1 MSGGSMDYIYCKLE
15 SSAIG
20 MLMDKELEDMLKDFV
35 ALLHDCEWAHDS
47 DISDEEYFETVKKF
61 KDKWF
66 GNRDER
72 LKDIVNQSIEELRL
86 ELMRMI
92 GEK

>member
-1 MSGGSMDYIYCKLE
+1 MSGGSMDYICCKLE
-15 SSAIG
+15 SSVSG
-20 MLMDKELEDMLKDFV
+20 MLMDKELEEMLKDFV
-35 ALLHDCEWAHDS
+35 ALLHDCEWAHAS
-47 DISDEEYFETVKKF
+47 DISEEKYFETVKKF

-72 LKDIVNQSIEELRL
+72 LKDIVNQSIEELKL

>member
-1 MSGGSMDYIYCKLE
+1 
-15 SSAIG
+15 
-20 MLMDKELEDMLKDFV
+20 MLKDFV

-47 DISDEEYFETVKKF
+47 DISEEKYFETVKKF

-72 LKDIVNQSIEELRL
+72 LKDIVNQSIEELKL